1 MVKSA
6 KTMVRVR
13 EIEVERYKNKD
24 TLNNSKVHEKEER
37 MSTKKSRSDLPP
49 LKKNNGN

>member
-24 TLNNSKVHEKEER
+24 TINVSKVHEKDKLE
-37 MSTKKSRSDLPP
+37 SKQSNQNLPP
-49 LKKNNGN
+49 LKKK

>member
-1 MVKSA
+1 MIKSA

-24 TLNNSKVHEKEER
+24 TLNTSKVV
-37 MSTKKSRSDLPP
+37 D
-49 LKKNNGN
+49 KN